1 MHGWAPASPLHSVMD
16 RIPEPE
22 LMTGAEQVAA
32 YAGADFEQPH
42 QRFIELLQACLPQLP
57 GSGTAL
63 DLGCGPGDIACRFAR
78 AFPGWRVHGLDGS
91 LPMIQIGERLVS
103 EARLEARV
111 GLYQCL
117 LPGGAAPQR
126 QYELVYSNSVLHH
139 LAEPAV
145 LWQAVQRW
153 SRAGGPVFVMD
164 LRRPETEQELERL
177 VEEYSRGD
185 PEVLRNDFSNSLR
198 AAYRAE
204 EVQQQLAQAGLGR
217 LNVEVV
223 SDRHWLVWG

>member
-1 MHGWAPASPLHSVMD
+1 MD

-42 QRFIELLQACLPQLP
+42 QRFIELLQAHLPQLP
-57 GSGTAL
+57 DSGTAL

-78 AFPGWRVHGLDGS
+78 AFPGWCVHGIDGS
-91 LPMIQIGERLVS
+91 LPMLQIGERIVS

-117 LPGGAAPQR
+117 LPGGAPPQR

-153 SRAGGPVFVMD
+153 SRADGPVFVMD
-164 LRRPETEQELERL
+164 LRRPETEQELQQL

-204 EVQQQLAQAGLGR
+204 EVQQQLAQAGLTR